1 MLADDDFSVLQ
12 ITLPDLSAATNHR
25 GLAQSALGLSY
36 TQAVQLGQVL
46 KWSPSPNCL
55 TAATQALDYNYGGV
69 LDAGLRVA
77 FRLNATDAVASYYLC
92 WSEGGAIDPFIFSG
106 VAAVVSFE
114 PPLPPSPPRPPPPPN
129 PPPLPPSPPAPPL
142 SPPPPLPPPALPPP
156 PLPDAPPFVASAGL
170 SIAPVAVGVAIP
182 LLILGIIA
190 GVLVLLFIR
199 RRRRRK
205 QQATVQPVDST
216 AGTIASKGILP
227 QRKGLPDAL
236 STALRKEFYR
246 KEGRDPSEG
255 EMLALLTSVVKAG
268 RFELILRKCPPLI
281 LAAAKADYESQVG
294 NFADDYAA
302 IDYMRAALGQPNSVP
317 NSEGKNKS
325 IVPVNLMRALR
336 TEFMARNGGREPTQE
351 ELLTLLS
358 KIADGVDGSVAA
370 SSETELASMPADV
383 RSALRAHA
391 RETGQPETP
400 EELLAQASALYTQAM
415 DAAELKEESRSDLP
429 ERNRHTSYRQPMP
442 QHLFEAQAQREVSFS
457 FELADENV
465 PDKARVPRNSLTRRL
480 QLKETDY
487 NPDIAAT
494 PLVAL
499 VRGKLARREVAQVRA
514 KRDADLAAGRELPPP
529 RLPTPPAE
537 TVAEANLP
545 LPPEILRPLSAATLA
560 IVATD
565 HRQPPP
571 PPLAAKPRVV
581 PVFPSPP
588 PPPQSPDNLTDP
600 AVEEVKELSAPLFEK
615 PPAHRAPPKPAP
627 VAANARIQRAIAART
642 ALTRSSNAESSLP
655 RTERAGPTAIER
667 MRALSAKKEGAAAG
681 VADQDQTAPVPLP
694 TPPPPPPVPLAPPPI
709 EEGIQHR
716 KMPAPPP
723 AARKRPPLVQEAG
736 PSEEA
741 GPPAP
746 PAEPQAGPPAPPPE
760 VRRRPPPPRPPPRSV
775 PPAAAEADAAEEEAP
790 TRDL

>member
-1 MLADDDFSVLQ
+1 MQ
-12 ITLPDLSAATNHR
+12 P
-25 GLAQSALGLSY
+25 
-36 TQAVQLGQVL
+36 GQVL

-55 TAATQALDYNYGGV
+55 KAATQALDYNYGGV

-77 FRLNATDAVASYYLC
+77 FRLNATDAVTSYHLC
-92 WSEGGAIDPFIFSG
+92 WSEGGVIDPFIFTG

-114 PPLPPSPPRPPPPPN
+114 
-129 PPPLPPSPPAPPL
+129 PPLPPSPPAPPL

-170 SIAPVAVGVAIP
+170 AIAPVAVGVAIT

-190 GVLVLLFIR
+190 GVLVLLFVC

-227 QRKGLPDAL
+227 QGKGLPDAL

-246 KEGRDPSEG
+246 KEGHNPSEG

-281 LAAAKADYESQVG
+281 LAAAKAGYESQVG

-317 NSEGKNKS
+317 NGEGKNKS

-358 KIADGVDGSVAA
+358 KIADGVDGSVTA

-457 FELADENV
+457 FELADKNV

-499 VRGKLARREVAQVRA
+499 IRGKLARREVAQVRA

-537 TVAEANLP
+537 TVAEAKLP

-560 IVATD
+560 TVATD
-565 HRQPPP
+565 HRQPPL
-571 PPLAAKPRVV
+571 LAAKPRVM

-600 AVEEVKELSAPLFEK
+600 AVEEVKELSAPVFEK

-627 VAANARIQRAIAART
+627 VAANARIQRAIAARA
-642 ALTRSSNAESSLP
+642 ALTRSSDAESSLL
-655 RTERAGPTAIER
+655 RTERTGPTAIER

-681 VADQDQTAPVPLP
+681 VVD
-694 TPPPPPPVPLAPPPI
+694 
-709 EEGIQHR
+709 
-716 KMPAPPP
+716 
-723 AARKRPPLVQEAG
+723 
-736 PSEEA
+736 
-741 GPPAP
+741 
-746 PAEPQAGPPAPPPE
+746 
-760 VRRRPPPPRPPPRSV
+760 
-775 PPAAAEADAAEEEAP
+775 
-790 TRDL
+790 